1 MMSFNLRT
9 LRNQPINNTNT
20 NSNSSHLFS
29 QVVNRPKM
37 LYIDIIGN
45 TKPGCKRCGK

>member
-1 MMSFNLRT
+1 MMNLYIPNPVNTPSSLINTPT
-9 LRNQPINNTNT
+9 LFTLIG
-20 NSNSSHLFS
+20 NS
-29 QVVNRPKM
+29 RPKR

>member
-1 MMSFNLRT
+1 MMNYYMLNIQQQQQQQQQNNMFTFSYKG
-9 LRNQPINNTNT
+9 NQ
-20 NSNSSHLFS
+20 
-29 QVVNRPKM
+29 RPKM